1 MNDYSNDDFN
11 LVYDGSSKASIVT
24 FTMSNLIP
32 GKYYRFKVQAVNKI
46 GEGPLSAYKEMYCAD
61 IPGVPGQPYLI
72 SSTST
77 SVKFGW
83 TPPVDNGGA
92 LITSYEI

>member
-1 MNDYSNDDFN
+1 
-11 LVYDGSSKASIVT
+11 
-24 FTMSNLIP
+24 
-32 GKYYRFKVQAVNKI
+32 
-46 GEGPLSAYKEMYCAD
+46 MYCAD

-83 TPPVDNGGA
+83 LPPIDNGGA
-92 LITSYEI
+92 LITSYEIQRKWINEGESSWVSIANKTINELEHEDTGLTGTEDV

>member
-1 MNDYSNDDFN
+1 
-11 LVYDGSSKASIVT
+11 
-24 FTMSNLIP
+24 
-32 GKYYRFKVQAVNKI
+32 
-46 GEGPLSAYKEMYCAD
+46 MYCAD

-83 TPPVDNGGA
+83 LPPIDNGGA
-92 LITSYEI
+92 LITSYEIQRK